1 MNLARIED
9 PALLCGQ
16 GRFLDDLDPLPGTLT
31 AAIVRS
37 PVPHARI
44 TGFDASQALA
54 LPGVAAVIGPAQTAE
69 LRAFPLSVRT
79 PMPYY
84 AGATDRVRFVGEPVA
99 VVVAADRYLAEDA
112 AELVDVDYEELPA
125 VTDTRAALAGDAPR
139 LHPEAESNVAT
150 DRTFSFGPVE
160 TAFAGADH
168 VVSGDYSFPRYSSMP
183 LECYCVVANW
193 TETAEGPAVEAWAN
207 FHGPFSMIP
216 VLAGS
221 LGVPASRLRLHVPAD
236 IGGSFGIKA
245 GIYPYVTLMA
255 LASKHAGRPVRWTED
270 RLEHLVASS
279 AGADRLM
286 RFEAAVTADGS
297 VTALRADLVDNVG
310 AYLRPPEP
318 STLYRC
324 FGNITGAYRI
334 PAVRIRARAV
344 VTNKTPT
351 GLNRGFGGQQL
362 YFGLERLMDKVAAVT
377 GLDPAEARRRNF
389 IREFPYRTPTG
400 GVYDSGDYRQAF
412 DLALKN
418 ADYDA
423 LRAEQDAARARGEY
437 FGIGLAAVV
446 DPSATNIGYVGL
458 ATPAPARGR
467 GKSGSTELVRISVD
481 PGGVVSVLLGT
492 VPQGQGHATV
502 ARQVVADRLGLPAE
516 QVRPL
521 VEMDTATTPWTITS
535 GSYSSRFAPL
545 LTSALAEAA
554 DQIAAT
560 IRMAGAV
567 LLEADPDELELAGGV
582 VRLKNDHG
590 RAVAFRHAAGLVH
603 WDPGSLPGPVSLY
616 AAAAFT
622 PPQAVA
628 AAADDTIN
636 SSLCYGFVADVA
648 AVRIDRRTLQVRIE
662 KLATVHDAGTVL
674 NQALFEGQVHGA
686 IAHGLGGACYE
697 EMAYSGDGQPASGT
711 FLDYLCPTSAEATF
725 PLSSDHIQNPV
736 AVYPAG
742 RQGVRR
748 GQQHVGAGG
757 AGQRG
762 RRRAR
767 PARHRPDQL
776 ARARQR
782 AARTDGGGTLMA
794 LTGGEV
800 QLKTEGSVATLT
812 LSNGPYTVI
821 TWEMRQRMAERFAEI
836 DADRGIRVVVIS
848 SAGKHFSSGGDIAG
862 FLEVDPVDFTD
873 LGHNVTAA
881 ARSPKPV
888 IAAIDGYC
896 FGVGLEI
903 ALSCDIRLATA
914 RSEFALPEVKLGMI
928 PGSGGT
934 QRLARLIG
942 LSRAK
947 YHVMTGSRI
956 SAAQAADWGLVAGV
970 CADAAALDE
979 SVAALTGTLLG
990 YSALS
995 LRTAK
1000 EVLDRGV
1007 DGPLYTG
1014 IELERK
1020 AYAMLRSSADFAEG
1034 VAAFTQKRKPDFQ
1047 GR

>member
-1 MNLARIED
+1 MSQDLARIED

-16 GRFLDDLDPLPGTLT
+16 GRFLDDEDPLPGTLT

-37 PVPHARI
+37 PLPHARI
-44 TGFDASQALA
+44 TGFDARAALA
-54 LPGVAAVIGPAQTAE
+54 SPGVAAVIGPPQTAE
-69 LRAFPLSVRT
+69 LRPFPLSVRT
-79 PMPYY
+79 PMPYR

-112 AELVDVDYEELPA
+112 AELVDVDYGELPA

-150 DRTFSFGPVE
+150 DRTFSFGAVDE
-160 TAFAGADH
+160 AFAAADH

-193 TETAEGPAVEAWAN
+193 TETAQGPAVEVWAN
-207 FHGPFSMIP
+207 FHGPFSMVP
-216 VLAGS
+216 VLAAS
-221 LGVPASRLRLHVPAD
+221 LGVPPSRLRLHVPAD
-236 IGGSFGIKA
+236 IGGSFGIKS
-245 GIYPYVTLMA
+245 GIYPYITLMA
-255 LASKHAGRPVRWTED
+255 LASKYARRPVRWTED

-286 RFEAAVTADGS
+286 RFEAAVTADGT

-362 YFGLERLMDKVAAVT
+362 YFGLERLMDKVASTT

-389 IREFPYRTPTG
+389 IGAGEFPYRTPTG

-418 ADYDA
+418 AEYDA

-481 PGGVVSVLLGT
+481 PGGIVSVLLGT

-502 ARQVVADRLGLPAE
+502 ARQVVADRLGLPPE
-516 QVRPL
+516 QVRPV

-560 IRMAGAV
+560 IRIAGAV
-567 LLEADPDELELAGGV
+567 LLEADADEVELAGGF
-582 VRLKNDHG
+582 VRHKDDHE
-590 RAVAFRHAAGLVH
+590 RSVAFRHAAGLVH
-603 WDPGSLPGPVSLY
+603 WDPGSLPRPLSLY
-616 AAAAFT
+616 AAAAFI

-628 AAADDTIN
+628 AAPDDTIN

-648 AVRIDRRTLQVRIE
+648 AVRIDPLTLQVRIE

-674 NQALFEGQVHGA
+674 NAALLDGQVHGA
-686 IAHGLGGACYE
+686 IAHALGGAFYE
-697 EMAYSGDGQPASGT
+697 EMAYADDGQPASGT

-725 PLSSDHIQNPV
+725 PLSSDHLQTPS
-736 AVYPAG
+736 PFT
-742 RQGVRR
+742 RL
-748 GQQHVGAGG
+748 GAKGCG
-757 AGQRG
+757 
-762 RRRAR
+762 
-767 PARHRPDQL
+767 
-776 ARARQR
+776 
-782 AARTDGGGTLMA
+782 
-794 LTGGEV
+794 
-800 QLKTEGSVATLT
+800 EGSSMSV
-812 LSNGPYTVI
+812 P
-821 TWEMRQRMAERFAEI
+821 
-836 DADRGIRVVVIS
+836 
-848 SAGKHFSSGGDIAG
+848 
-862 FLEVDPVDFTD
+862 
-873 LGHNVTAA
+873 AA
-881 ARSPKPV
+881 
-888 IAAIDGYC
+888 
-896 FGVGLEI
+896 
-903 ALSCDIRLATA
+903 LANA
-914 RSEFALPEVKLGMI
+914 V
-928 PGSGGT
+928 
-934 QRLARLIG
+934 
-942 LSRAK
+942 
-947 YHVMTGSRI
+947 
-956 SAAQAADWGLVAGV
+956 
-970 CADAAALDE
+970 ADALAPLGLDLTSLPVHGNVLHAL
-979 SVAALTGTLLG
+979 
-990 YSALS
+990 
-995 LRTAK
+995 
-1000 EVLDRGV
+1000 
-1007 DGPLYTG
+1007 
-1014 IELERK
+1014 
-1020 AYAMLRSSADFAEG
+1020 MEG
-1034 VAAFTQKRKPDFQ
+1034 EP
-1047 GR
+1047 